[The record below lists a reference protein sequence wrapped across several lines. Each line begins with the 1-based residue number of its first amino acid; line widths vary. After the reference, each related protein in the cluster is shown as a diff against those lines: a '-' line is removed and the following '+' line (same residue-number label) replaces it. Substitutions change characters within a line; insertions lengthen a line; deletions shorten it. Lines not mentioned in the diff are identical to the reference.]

1 MFAPVTTS
9 VKPHIGRSGS
19 EFAATGLL
27 LAAATAA
34 AMGLLTLARTLWTEG
49 ATLPVTLAE
58 HVRPAALD
66 RLPEG
71 IAATRVSETVELSV
85 DALPLALRLLAAGE
99 PAIFLLSVAAGA
111 WLLAGVVRSVGRGRP
126 FDRRN
131 PGRLVGL
138 AAAVVVG
145 GLVAPVLRDV
155 ASTAVQEATDLVE
168 SGSPFVV
175 AATFS
180 FLPVMLAVLVLTVA
194 EAFRRGRALE
204 DEVEGMV

>member
-1 MFAPVTTS
+1 MSAPA
-9 VKPHIGRSGS
+9 KPYIGRPGS
-19 EFAATGLL
+19 EFTATGLL

-34 AMGLLTLARTLWTEG
+34 VVGGLTLARSLWTAG
-49 ATLPVTLAE
+49 AVLPVTLADG
-58 HVRPAALD
+58 VRPAALD

-71 IAATRVSETVELSV
+71 ISATRVSETVELSV
-85 DALPLALRLLAAGE
+85 DALPLGLRLLAAAG
-99 PAIFLLSVAAGA
+99 PTVFLLSVAAGA

-138 AAAVVVG
+138 GVAILVG
-145 GLVAPVLRDV
+145 GLLAPLLRDL
-155 ASTAVQEATDLVE
+155 ASTAVLEVTDLVE
-168 SGSPFVV
+168 PGSPFVI

-180 FLPVMLAVLVLTVA
+180 FLPIMLTVLVLTVA
-194 EAFRRGRALE
+194 EAFRRGGALE